1 MLRLPFPL
9 LALAVSVAPG
19 MADAAARIHCHTTY
33 GGETRLH
40 VARPVASP
48 YGVGSEPIGSHFL
61 FRVVFE
67 GQPRELAAVK
77 IYTYADLDHGPTL
90 IHQSTHPLPLA
101 NRGAYGFT
109 GLQRVYEPRRDSEL
123 EYWCETAQ
131 GGRK

>member
-1 MLRLPFPL
+1 MNPFRLPIL
-9 LALAVSVAPG
+9 LLVLLPG
-19 MADAAARIHCHTTY
+19 LVAAAAPSVVCHTTY
-33 GGETRLH
+33 GGETHAHR
-40 VARPVASP
+40 VRSVASP

-123 EYWCETAQ
+123 EYWCEVAQ